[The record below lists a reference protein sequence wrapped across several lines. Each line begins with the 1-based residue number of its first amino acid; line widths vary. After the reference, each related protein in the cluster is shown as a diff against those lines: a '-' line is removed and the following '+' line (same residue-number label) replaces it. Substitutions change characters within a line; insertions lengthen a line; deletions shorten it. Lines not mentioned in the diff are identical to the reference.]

1 MIDFKTKVVDLVK
14 TLTWTRL
21 ALYTVTALLAV
32 SLYTVWENRQ
42 NLLTRVSTSL
52 NSTVD
57 DFILEAPTK
66 VGVGIV
72 TDFMKQHPAVQMIT
86 IVDANPIDN
95 TRVIVHRSFNDQKVK
110 AYIEARTGEYPRAGD
125 GPLFTADADNNKI
138 VLSILNGEFSCS
150 PVREY
155 SIFARAFPE
164 LAGKTTYQCRV
175 PLPPSFG
182 KATGWFSLLLK
193 EPLSAEEYDH
203 IKIDSLL
210 MSLNYYNLEVL
221 KQAQPVTRP
230 GRP

>member
-1 MIDFKTKVVDLVK
+1 MSDFKTRALDFAR
-14 TLTWTRL
+14 TLTWKRLGLYAVAAFL
-21 ALYTVTALLAV
+21 AL
-32 SLYTVWENRQ
+32 SMYTVWENRQ
-42 NLLTRVSTSL
+42 NLFTRVSTSL

-57 DFILEAPTK
+57 DFILEQPTK

-72 TDFMKQHPAVQMIT
+72 NDFLKQHPNVQMLT

-95 TRVIVHRSFNDQKVK
+95 TRIIVHRAFNDGRV
-110 AYIEARTGEYPRAGD
+110 RTYVEERAAEIPRVGD

-150 PVREY
+150 LVTEY
-155 SIFARAFPE
+155 SIFARAFPD
-164 LAGKTTYQCRV
+164 LMTSRTFQCRV

-182 KATGWFSLLLK
+182 KATGWFSLLLAQ
-193 EPLSAEEYDH
+193 PLTAEEYDH

-221 KQAQPVTRP
+221 RQAQPILRP